1 MDEIK
6 ETTSKKKTGGLK
18 KLLKTR
24 KLRHGSAAIAITAAA
39 VAVVILLNIAAGL
52 LVDRFPDLKADF
64 TAEKSFAISEDTK
77 DYMSRLSK
85 DIKLFIIAE
94 EKDFDAGGTYFVQA
108 KQLLEKMAAASDGK
122 FSYEFVNTTENPN
135 FTQKYPKIDWTTKDT
150 VGVIT
155 CGEQY
160 KGLSITECFTYD
172 EQVFQY
178 YQSYQWTG
186 TTIEQAVVKGSLN
199 VTTEDKVIVDVMT
212 GEGESGTDGYEG
224 LTALLT
230 DNAYQVNEVS
240 LLSGKLDENARA
252 VLLFAPLTDISDAT
266 LKTLRDWLDN
276 GGSYGRTL
284 IYVPNADPRVGE
296 QKTPNIDALLSDWG
310 MELEQGYV
318 YESDPSH
325 RLNGYSAF
333 SFVADYGDYYT
344 ENLKNKSIPVIVEY
358 AMGINIKSADT
369 AHALLKTTDK
379 SGVYPLGTDGD
390 FDMEAN
396 IKGEPLTVAA
406 EGKKESADS
415 ASNLVVFG
423 SKVMLSTS
431 GLNDSSFN
439 NGAFFMNIINTVA
452 DKDDDTVVIESKP
465 MDNSTLGQPDEA
477 TSNTIL
483 ILFAYVLPVLI
494 IATGIV
500 LWIRR
505 RNR

>member
-6 ETTSKKKTGGLK
+6 ETTSQKKNGGIK
-18 KLLKTR
+18 KLLKSR
-24 KLRHGSAAIAITAAA
+24 KLRHGSAAIAVTAAA
-39 VAVVILLNIAAGL
+39 IAVVILLNIAAGL
-52 LVDRFPDLKADF
+52 LVDRFPDLKVDF

-77 DYMSRLSK
+77 DFMSRLSK
-85 DIKLFIIAE
+85 DVKLYIIAD

-108 KQLLEKMAAASDGK
+108 KQLLEKMAASSNGK
-122 FSYEFVNTTENPN
+122 FTYEFVNATENPN

-150 VGVIT
+150 VGVLT

-160 KGLSITECFTYD
+160 KGLAITDCFTYD
-172 EQVFQY
+172 EQVFQM

-186 TTIEQAVVKGSLN
+186 TTIEQAVVKGALN
-199 VTTEDKVIVDVMT
+199 VTTEDKVVVDVMT
-212 GEGESGTDGYEG
+212 GEGESGTEGYEG

-240 LLSGKLDENARA
+240 LLSGKLDENAKV
-252 VLLFAPLTDISDAT
+252 VLLFAPLTDISDES

-284 IYVPNADPRVGE
+284 IYVPNADPRVGDP
-296 QKTPNIDALLSDWG
+296 KTPNIDSLLSDWG
-310 MELEQGYV
+310 MELEKGYV
-318 YESDPSH
+318 YEGDPSH

-333 SFVADYGDYYT
+333 SYVADYGDYYID
-344 ENLKNKSIPVIVEY
+344 NLKNKTIPVLVEY

-369 AHALLKTTDK
+369 AHALLKTSDK
-379 SGVYPLGTDGD
+379 SGIYPLGTDGN

-396 IKGEPLTVAA
+396 IKGEPIAVAA
-406 EGKKESADS
+406 EGKKEGSDS
-415 ASNLVVFG
+415 ASNVVVFG
-423 SKVMLSTS
+423 SKVMLSS
-431 GLNDSSFN
+431 SDLNESSFN
-439 NGAFFMNIINTVA
+439 NGAFFMNIVNTVA

-465 MDNSTLGQPDEA
+465 MDNSTLGKPDEA
-477 TSNTIL
+477 TSNAIL
-483 ILFAYVLPVLI
+483 IIFAYVLPVLI
-494 IATGIV
+494 LALGIV